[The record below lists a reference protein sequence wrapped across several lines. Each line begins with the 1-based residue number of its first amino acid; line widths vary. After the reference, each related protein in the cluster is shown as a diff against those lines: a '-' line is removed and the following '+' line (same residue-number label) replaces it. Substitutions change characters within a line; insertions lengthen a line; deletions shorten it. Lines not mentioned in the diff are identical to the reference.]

1 MTLHAN
7 VTLNRMVPV
16 LQCMTQLKTQNT
28 EHGSHKLGFDRP
40 IIRIII
46 IVTII
51 RIIIVIIII
60 IVIVI
65 IIIIIIMVVMI
76 IIVIIIIFIII

>member
-16 LQCMTQLKTQNT
+16 LQCMTQLRIQNT

-40 IIRIII
+40 II
-46 IVTII
+46 TI
-51 RIIIVIIII
+51 IIIVIIII
-60 IVIVI
+60 IIVITIIVIV

-76 IIVIIIIFIII
+76 IIIIIIIFIII

>member
-16 LQCMTQLKTQNT
+16 LQCMTQLRIQNT

-40 IIRIII
+40 IITIII
-46 IVTII
+46 IVII
-51 RIIIVIIII
+51 IIIIIVIII

-65 IIIIIIMVVMI
+65 IIIIIMVVMI
-76 IIVIIIIFIII
+76 IIIIIIIFIII